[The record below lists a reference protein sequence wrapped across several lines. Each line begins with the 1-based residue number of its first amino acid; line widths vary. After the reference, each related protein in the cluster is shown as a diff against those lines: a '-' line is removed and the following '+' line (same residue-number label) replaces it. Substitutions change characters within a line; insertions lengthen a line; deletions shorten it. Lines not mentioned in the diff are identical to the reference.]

1 MARVFDGH
9 CDTIS
14 HCYRGANLLR
24 NEGHLDLERTGRY
37 TGWAQFFAIF
47 ASKKWEKDPLWQ
59 VTQRQYEVFR
69 RELKANVGLVVQC
82 RTADEVER
90 AWAEG
95 KTAALLSI
103 EGAELLDCNLEKLEE
118 VHRWGVRAINLTWNH
133 TNQLSGT
140 NVEDPEK
147 GLTNQGRA
155 FVVRMQE
162 LGMLVDV
169 SHLSDSGFWDV
180 IDLANQPIFASHSNS
195 RDICPHPRNLT
206 DEQFMALVKNGGV
219 AGLNMCDEFVG
230 QAPTINTLIEHI
242 EHWLSLGGE
251 ENVSLG
257 GDWDGISAM
266 PEGIAGIQDLEKLAE
281 ELLRLNYSEAQV
293 DRLFYQNLMRV
304 VREVCTM

>member
-95 KTAALLSI
+95 KTAALLDRKS
-103 EGAELLDCNLEKLEE
+103 
-118 VHRWGVRAINLTWNH
+118 
-133 TNQLSGT
+133 
-140 NVEDPEK
+140 
-147 GLTNQGRA
+147 
-155 FVVRMQE
+155 VV
-162 LGMLVDV
+162 
-169 SHLSDSGFWDV
+169 
-180 IDLANQPIFASHSNS
+180 
-195 RDICPHPRNLT
+195 
-206 DEQFMALVKNGGV
+206 
-219 AGLNMCDEFVG
+219 
-230 QAPTINTLIEHI
+230 
-242 EHWLSLGGE
+242 
-251 ENVSLG
+251 
-257 GDWDGISAM
+257 
-266 PEGIAGIQDLEKLAE
+266 
-281 ELLRLNYSEAQV
+281 
-293 DRLFYQNLMRV
+293 
-304 VREVCTM
+304 